1 MSETIEKRL
10 SDLGVVLPVP
20 ATPAA
25 NYVPTVATGRL
36 LFTSGQLN
44 FDAGKLSATGIVGR
58 DLDTAAA
65 KHAARFCAINVLA
78 QAKVALGDLSRI
90 VRAVKLTVFVASAPD
105 FTEQHLVANG
115 ASDLIVAALGE
126 PGRHARSAIGM
137 AALPLNAPVEVE
149 AIFEIA

>member
-20 ATPAA
+20 AAPAA

-44 FDAGKLSATGIVGR
+44 FHEGKLTSTGIVGR
-58 DLDTAAA
+58 DVDMASA
-65 KHAARFCAINVLA
+65 KYAARFCAINVLA

-105 FTEQHLVANG
+105 FHEQHLVANG
-115 ASDLIVAALGE
+115 ASDLIVAVLGE
-126 PGRHARSAIGM
+126 AGRHARSAIGM
-137 AALPLNAPVEVE
+137 ASLPLNAPVEVE